1 MTSSCDSRTTAAINT
16 SAATGLSG
24 KTAAVTG
31 ASRGIG
37 AEIAR
42 LLAASGVR
50 VALLARTVTALEAVV
65 SEIDKDAIAIRCDVS
80 DEDSVTA
87 AANEARAAFGRAPDI
102 LVNNAGAFHL
112 GSLHEMQVGQFAES
126 LQTNLVAPFLM
137 TRAFLA
143 EMRMRN
149 SGHIV
154 TVGSVADRSI
164 FPDNGAYAASKYGLR
179 AMHEVLRAEV
189 RGTGV
194 RATLV
199 SPSAV
204 DTNLWD
210 PMDTEGADSPFP
222 SRGSMLSTNAVAH
235 AVLYALSQPPEVNV
249 DELRLSRS

>member
-1 MTSSCDSRTTAAINT
+1 MRTTAAIKT
-16 SAATGLSG
+16 FSAPALSG
-24 KTAAVTG
+24 RTAVVTG

-42 LLAASGVR
+42 LLAASGAR
-50 VALLARTVTALEAVV
+50 VALLARTESALEAVA
-65 SEIDKDAIAIRCDVS
+65 SEVGGGAVAIRCDVS
-80 DEDSVTA
+80 DGASVA
-87 AANEARAAFGRAPDI
+87 AAASAVRAAFGGAPDI

-112 GSLHEMQVGQFAES
+112 APLHEMPADQFAKS
-126 LQTNLVAPFLM
+126 LQTNLVAPFM
-137 TRAFLA
+137 MMRAFLA
-143 EMRMRN
+143 EMRARS

-154 TVGSVADRSI
+154 TIGSVADRAN

-179 AMHEVLRAEV
+179 AMHEVLRAEL

-204 DTNLWD
+204 DTDLWD
-210 PMDTEGADSPFP
+210 PMDTGSGDTPYP
-222 SRGSMLSTNAVAH
+222 SRQSMLSPNAVAH
-235 AVLYALSQPPEVNV
+235 AVLYALEQPPLVNI